1 MRTLLIF
8 LQGLLLLSCLPFAQT
23 QVSAQTLT
31 FSQVRLVGSGSGLVT
46 VPAGKVWKL
55 ENVLAGAGTLT
66 ATGAIS
72 HHCGSSCSGGGCNP
86 FSCSYRM
93 PLYTINGLEFS
104 RVNGC
109 NACGSGCN
117 SLGACPPTFTYAY
130 APSDLVFEGPVWLPA
145 ATTMQVNGTGILFSV
160 IEFTVNP

>member
-1 MRTLLIF
+1 MRTFPSF
-8 LQGLLLLSCLPFAQT
+8 LQGFLLLWFMLFAAT
-23 QVSAQTLT
+23 QAYSQTLT
-31 FSQVRLVGSGSGLVT
+31 FGQVRLIGSPSGLVT

-109 NACGSGCN
+109 NSCGSGCS
-117 SLGACPPTFTYAY
+117 SLGACPSTFTYAY
-130 APSDLVFEGPVWLPA
+130 APSDLIFEGPVWLPA
-145 ATTMQVNGTGILFSV
+145 TTTMQVNGTGILFSV

>member
-1 MRTLLIF
+1 MRTSLLF
-8 LQGLLLLSCLPFAQT
+8 LQGFLLLCLPFLALKQA
-23 QVSAQTLT
+23 SAQTLT
-31 FSQVRLVGSGSGLVT
+31 FSQVRLVSSTSGLVT

-55 ENVLAGAGTLT
+55 ENVLAGVATVT

-86 FSCSYRM
+86 FSCSYRV

-109 NACGSGCN
+109 NSCGSSCN
-117 SLGACPPTFTYAY
+117 SLASCPPSFTYAY
-130 APSDLVFEGPVWLPA
+130 SPSDLVFEGPVWLPA
-145 ATTMQVNGTGILFSV
+145 STTMQVNGTGILFSV